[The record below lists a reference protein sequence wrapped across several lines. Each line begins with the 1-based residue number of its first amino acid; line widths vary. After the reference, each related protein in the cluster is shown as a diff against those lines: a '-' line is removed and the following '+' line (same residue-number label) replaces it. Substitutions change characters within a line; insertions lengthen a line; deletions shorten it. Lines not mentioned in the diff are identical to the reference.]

1 MNTEQININ
10 SIVDEAKF
18 TPFHW
23 GVLIW
28 CLMIII
34 FDGYDLV
41 IYGVALPLLMQE
53 WALSAVQAG
62 LLASTALFGMMFGA
76 MSFGTLSDKLGRK
89 KTIMICVA
97 IFSGFTFLGAFAS
110 APVEFGIL
118 RFLAG
123 LGIGGVMP
131 NVVALM
137 TEYAPKRSRST
148 LVALMFSGYAI
159 GGMASA
165 LLGAWLVADYGW
177 KIMFYLAGIPFLAL
191 PLIWKFLPESLMF
204 LTKKGQTG
212 QVRSIVQKIAP
223 EQPISAQT
231 QFKLNE
237 PVAGDEA
244 PLKALFQQ
252 GRTFSTAMFWVAFF
266 MCLLMVY
273 ALGSWLPKLMIQA
286 GYSLGASML
295 FLFALNIGG
304 MAGAIG
310 GGVLADKFH
319 LKPVLSIMFTVGAIA
334 LVLLGFNSPQFVL
347 YSLIAVAGAAT
358 IGSQILLYTFVA
370 QFYPAAVR
378 STGMGWASGIGRI
391 GAIVGPVLTGALL
404 TLELPHQMNFL
415 AIAIPGAIAAIA
427 VCMVNLKASVEGAK
441 AHQAPIEKSDA
452 MEKTL
457 S

>member
-1 MNTEQININ
+1 MNTNPVNIN
-10 SIVDEAKF
+10 TVVDEAKF

-23 GVLIW
+23 SVLIW
-28 CLMIII
+28 CLLIII

-53 WALSAVQAG
+53 WGLSAVQAG

-110 APVEFGIL
+110 NPIEFGIL

-137 TEYAPKRSRST
+137 TEYSPKRIRST
-148 LVALMFSGYAI
+148 LVAVMFSGYAI
-159 GGMASA
+159 GGMTSA
-165 LLGAWLVADYGW
+165 LLGAWLVTDYGW
-177 KIMFYLAGIPFLAL
+177 KIMFYIAIIPFLAL
-191 PLIWKFLPESLMF
+191 PILWKFLPESLMF
-204 LTKKGQTG
+204 LTKKGETEK
-212 QVRSIVQKIAP
+212 VREIVQKIAP
-223 EQPISAQT
+223 EQNIQPET
-231 QFKLNE
+231 TFKLNDA
-237 PVAGDEA
+237 VAGDDA

-252 GRTFSTAMFWVAFF
+252 GRMFSTVMFWVAFF

-286 GYSLGASML
+286 GYSLGASMI

-304 MAGAIG
+304 MVGAIG
-310 GGVLADKFH
+310 GGALADRFH
-319 LKPVLSIMFTVGAIA
+319 LKPVLTTMFAVGAIA
-334 LVLLGFNSPQFVL
+334 LILLGFNSPQMVL
-347 YSLIAVAGAAT
+347 YGLIAIAGAAT

-370 QFYPAAVR
+370 QFYPTAVR

-404 TLELPHQMNFL
+404 TFELPHQMNFL
-415 AIAIPGAIAAIA
+415 VIAIPGVIAALA
-427 VCMVNLKASVEGAK
+427 VFMVNLKVSVDG
-441 AHQAPIEKSDA
+441 EKIKSKQVFDA
-452 MEKTL
+452 VKSTAN
-457 S
+457 